1 MVWCGVWV
9 GCACVCVC
17 MQVSEWVNE
26 GVCASARVREC
37 ESGGDGSNVKK
48 LEAGG
53 ERERVRD
60 KERVRV
66 GSQHI

>member
-1 MVWCGVWV
+1 MGER
-9 GCACVCVC
+9 GSVCKC
-17 MQVSEWVNE
+17 E
-26 GVCASARVREC
+26 SARVREC

-53 ERERVRD
+53 ERVRD